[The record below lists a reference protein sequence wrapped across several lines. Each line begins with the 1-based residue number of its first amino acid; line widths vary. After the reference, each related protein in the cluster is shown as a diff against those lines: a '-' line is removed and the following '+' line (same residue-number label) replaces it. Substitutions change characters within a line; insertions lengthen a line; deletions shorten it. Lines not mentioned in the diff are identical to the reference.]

1 MVKNKWKNQNTK
13 SEFNDITIIKE
24 RKPTTL
30 QTLIVTIILC
40 CLTIIFMIVGMSLK
54 LAYGPSLYY
63 RDENY
68 WLAAIGLSLVAIS
81 FPLGITATCLLNTLC
96 RIKRY
101 VEYIEARKQ
110 MLESQVTET
119 NPDKVVYK

>member
-1 MVKNKWKNQNTK
+1 MIKLIKKLVFNVFLLKVKTC
-13 SEFNDITIIKE
+13 FF
-24 RKPTTL
+24 
-30 QTLIVTIILC
+30 LI
-40 CLTIIFMIVGMSLK
+40 S
-54 LAYGPSLYY
+54 
-63 RDENY
+63 

-110 MLESQVTET
+110 MLESQVCSIHT
-119 NPDKVVYK
+119 YICI

>member
-1 MVKNKWKNQNTK
+1 MIKLTK
-13 SEFNDITIIKE
+13 KFLFNVFLLK
-24 RKPTTL
+24 
-30 QTLIVTIILC
+30 VN
-40 CLTIIFMIVGMSLK
+40 SLK
-54 LAYGPSLYY
+54 FIKNVKTCFLFLIS
-63 RDENY
+63 

-119 NPDKVVYK
+119 HPDKVVYK